1 MPLHACP
8 NLRRSTGCPASAWSP
23 GPFAGE
29 DIALEVLGTWP
40 TGKGSYMAADTVL
53 KLAVIA
59 LFLFSAV
66 LASMLW
72 LRV

>member
-8 NLRRSTGCPASAWSP
+8 NLRRSVRPQRARGLDGSLATASLLKAWDMADP
-23 GPFAGE
+23 E
-29 DIALEVLGTWP
+29 
-40 TGKGSYMAADTVL
+40 GSYMAADMVL

-72 LRV
+72 LSV